1 MQPASS
7 DPTSLAILAKAQ
19 QGINEVMVRCHE
31 ATSYLSNREF
41 LPAIGAL
48 AGMEDL
54 VRSVSTLLIVLRD
67 TEDARTRI
75 RPN

>member
-1 MQPASS
+1 MPPASS

-31 ATSYLSNREF
+31 ATGYLSNREY

-48 AGMEDL
+48 AGLEDL
-54 VRSVSTLLIVLRD
+54 VRSVSTFLIVLRV
-67 TEDARTRI
+67 TEEARTRT

>member
-1 MQPASS
+1 MPPASS
-7 DPTSLAILAKAQ
+7 DPTSLAILAKARQ
-19 QGINEVMVRCHE
+19 EINEVMLRCHE
-31 ATSYLSNREF
+31 ATSYLSSGEY

-67 TEDARTRI
+67 TEEARTRT